1 MSQPEQ
7 LKNTKIQTIAAE
19 DGRRWYSTISPEQWR
34 TLIAAML
41 GWMLDAM
48 DFVLYVMALTTLQK
62 EFKYSSDIAG
72 LLSSVALVTS
82 AFGAM
87 VFGVLADRVGRT
99 RALMATIITYSLC
112 SLGTATSQNFVQLMI
127 WRGLLGLGLGGEWS
141 SGAALVS
148 ETWPAEHR
156 GKAIGIMQSG
166 WAIGY
171 MLAALLTAAI
181 LPTLGW
187 RWLFVIG
194 VLPALVVFWIRKGVP
209 EPPVWAE
216 QPKPK
221 SRGKN
226 PLADILGRDLI
237 ARTVKATLVTGLVMF
252 GYWGLFTWLPAF
264 LESPVER
271 GGAGLGIVKSMGW
284 IIPMQA
290 GAFFGYLSF
299 GFVSDRIGRR
309 PAFIV
314 YLIGAAILVPIYGQM
329 ARSPL
334 ALMALGPLLGFFGHG
349 YFSLFGVMLA
359 EIYPTRARATGQG
372 FVYSTGRALSA
383 LGPYTIG
390 AIAAN
395 RGLGSALALTS
406 FFFLAGALMV
416 LTLPEGRGQKL
427 A

>member
-1 MSQPEQ
+1 MSQPE
-7 LKNTKIQTIAAE
+7 LIKSKDTTAPAMP
-19 DGRRWYSTISPEQWR
+19 WYSDISKDQWN

-48 DFVLYVMALTTLQK
+48 DFVLYVMALTTLQN
-62 EFKYSSDIAG
+62 EFKYGADIAG
-72 LLSSVALVTS
+72 LLSSAALVTS

-87 VFGVLADRVGRT
+87 LFGVLADRIGRT

-127 WRGLLGLGLGGEWS
+127 WRAALGLGLGGEWS

-156 GKAIGIMQSG
+156 AKAIGIMQSG
-166 WAIGY
+166 WALGY
-171 MLAALLTAAI
+171 MVAALLTAAI
-181 LPTLGW
+181 LPTIGW
-187 RWLFVIG
+187 RWLFVVG
-194 VLPALVVFWIRKGVP
+194 VFPALIVFWIRKGVK
-209 EPPVWAE
+209 EPQVWASRVQQGVKE
-216 QPKPK
+216 QH
-221 SRGKN
+221 
-226 PLADILGRDLI
+226 PLAAIFGRELI
-237 ARTVKATLVTGLVMF
+237 GKTIKATLLTGLVMF

-271 GGAGLGIVKSMGW
+271 GGAGLGIVKSMAW
-284 IIPMQA
+284 VIPMQA

-299 GFVSDRIGRR
+299 GFVADRIGRR
-309 PAFIV
+309 PAFII

-329 ARSPL
+329 ARSPI
-334 ALMALGPLLGFFGHG
+334 ALMVLGPLLGFFGHG

-359 EIYPTRARATGQG
+359 EIFPTRARATGQG

-383 LGPYTIG
+383 LGPYFIG
-390 AIAAN
+390 ALAV
-395 RGLGSALALTS
+395 RSGLGSALALTS
-406 FFFLAGALMV
+406 AFFLAGALMI
-416 LTLPEGRGQKL
+416 LTLPESRGSKL

>member
-1 MSQPEQ
+1 MSQPDY
-7 LKNTKIQTIAAE
+7 LGDSSAITRAAA
-19 DGRRWYSTISPEQWR
+19 GGPWYSAISSEQWR

-48 DFVLYVMALTTLQK
+48 DFVLYVLALTTLQK
-62 EFKYSSDIAG
+62 EFKYGADIAG
-72 LLSSVALVTS
+72 LLTSVALVTS
-82 AFGAM
+82 ALGAM
-87 VFGVLADRVGRT
+87 VFGVVADKIGRT
-99 RALMATIITYSLC
+99 RALMATIVTYSLC
-112 SLGTATSQNFVQLMI
+112 SLLTATSQNFVQLMI
-127 WRGLLGLGLGGEWS
+127 WRAALGLGLGGEWS

-166 WAIGY
+166 WALGY

-194 VLPALVVFWIRKGVP
+194 VLPALIVFWIRKGVR
-209 EPPVWAE
+209 EPPVWAQHAE
-216 QPKPK
+216 SK
-221 SRGKN
+221 SRAPN
-226 PLADILGRDLI
+226 PLSDILGRELI
-237 ARTVKATLVTGLVMF
+237 ATTVKATLLTGLVMF

-264 LESPVER
+264 LESPLES

-314 YLIGAAILVPIYGQM
+314 YLVGAAILVPIYGQM

-359 EIYPTRARATGQG
+359 EIFPTRARATGQG

-390 AIAAN
+390 TVAAHH
-395 RGLGSALALTS
+395 GLGSALALTS
-406 FFFLAGALMV
+406 AFFLAGALMV
-416 LTLPEGRGQKL
+416 LTLPEGRGRQL